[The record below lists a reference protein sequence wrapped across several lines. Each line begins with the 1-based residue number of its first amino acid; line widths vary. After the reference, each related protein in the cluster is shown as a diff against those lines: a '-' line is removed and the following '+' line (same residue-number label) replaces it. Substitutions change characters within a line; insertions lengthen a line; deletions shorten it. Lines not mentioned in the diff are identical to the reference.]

1 MSSRIIFHIDV
12 NSAYL
17 SWTAVNLLQLG
28 KSTIDIREV
37 PSIIGGKTE
46 ERHGIVLAKS
56 IPAKKF
62 KIKTG
67 ESTYEALRKC
77 PKLLIYP
84 PDYGLY
90 MQSSNAMYKLLCE
103 YSPKIQ
109 RFSVDEVFI
118 DVSHYKENYMEKAV
132 EIQSRI
138 RNELGFNVNIG
149 ISTNKLL
156 AKMAS
161 DFNPKNSIHTL
172 FENEIKKKMWH
183 LPVEEIFMVGRAT
196 KKKLEKLNVETIG
209 ELATYNVEILK
220 STFKSFGIVL
230 HNYAN
235 GIDSSEIRS
244 TSYINMKGLGNS
256 TTIPWDVTKREEALR
271 IILSLVEMMSLRL
284 RKCNSLCRVV
294 VISIKSNAFEKYSH
308 QRKME
313 NYTDCTIDIY
323 REIVKAFDEAWS
335 NEPIRQIGVRVTDL
349 YSNEFF
355 QTSLF
360 DGERIDKQRAL
371 DKTLDSLRSRFG
383 SKSVVRSTFINSGIS
398 PLSGGNGEED
408 YLMMSSIL

>member
-77 PKLLIYP
+77 PKLLIYT

-149 ISTNKLL
+149 ISTNKIL
-156 AKMAS
+156 AKMAG
-161 DFNPKNSIHTL
+161 DLEKPDKIITL
-172 FENEIKKKMWH
+172 YPEEVQKKLWP
-183 LPVEEIFMVGRAT
+183 LPIDNMFMVGRRTAP
-196 KKKLEKLNVETIG
+196 KLKNMGIYTIG
-209 ELATYNVEILK
+209 QLANYNIDYLFKEFKNYAFILK
-220 STFKSFGIVL
+220 S
-230 HNYAN
+230 YAN
-235 GIDSSEIRS
+235 GTATETIQNINHYDEVKTIGNSITLPSDISSLEEALIVLLSLSETVSSRLRS
-244 TSYINMKGLGNS
+244 HNLSCREVAVTIKTSDFRVYTHQKKLTSYI
-256 TTIPWDVTKREEALR
+256 
-271 IILSLVEMMSLRL
+271 
-284 RKCNSLCRVV
+284 
-294 VISIKSNAFEKYSH
+294 
-308 QRKME
+308 
-313 NYTDCTIDIY
+313 DCTNAIFDISK
-323 REIVKAFDEAWS
+323 EIFKECWK
-335 NEPIRQIGVRVTDL
+335 NEPIRLLGIRTGNFSEDDFNQI
-349 YSNEFF
+349 SINENIWEK
-355 QTSLF
+355 
-360 DGERIDKQRAL
+360 ERQAEIAIDKI
-371 DKTLDSLRSRFG
+371 RSRFG
-383 SKSVVRSTFINSGIS
+383 ENSIKRSSLLKSNIEKRN
-398 PLSGGNGEED
+398 
-408 YLMMSSIL
+408 